1 MPQRP
6 STSTIIFLLIAA
18 FSAALAGCGSIQPP
32 PPTPE
37 QQAEQ
42 LEPMLSAAGFRMLPA
57 DTPERQKQ
65 LESLLPLQV
74 LYYVGKTGTLH
85 YYMADPFYCKCMYVG
100 SEENY
105 QKYERLKLNQQLV
118 SKGRR
123 DLAPGPRSPADG
135 GHGPAGRDVQSIR
148 HGPGRPDGPRDVLV
162 IFFPSPEGRGFKVR
176 DLAQRTF
183 FARDSRFCFRQ

>member
-6 STSTIIFLLIAA
+6 STSIALFFLIAA
-18 FSAALAGCGSIQPP
+18 FSTALLGCGSIQPP

-42 LEPMLSAAGFRMLPA
+42 IEPMLSAAGFRMLPA

-74 LYYVGKTGTLH
+74 LYYVGKTGNLH
-85 YYMADPFYCKCMYVG
+85 YYMADPYYCKCMYIG

-105 QKYERLKLNQQLV
+105 QQYEKLKLNEQFEAKEGEISRQNLEAQQMEDMDMQEEMFNPYGMGLV
-118 SKGRR
+118 
-123 DLAPGPRSPADG
+123 GPM
-135 GHGPAGRDVQSIR
+135 GPAMYW
-148 HGPGRPDGPRDVLV
+148 
-162 IFFPSPEGRGFKVR
+162 
-176 DLAQRTF
+176 
-183 FARDSRFCFRQ
+183 

>member
-6 STSTIIFLLIAA
+6 ITSIVLLLLIAA

-42 LEPMLSAAGFRMLPA
+42 LEPMLAAAGFRMLPA
-57 DTPERQKQ
+57 DTPERQQKLQ
-65 LESLLPLQV
+65 SLVPLQV
-74 LYYVGKTGTLH
+74 LYYVGKTGKLH

-105 QKYERLKLNQQLV
+105 QQYERMKLNQQLV
-118 SKGRR
+118 AKEGEVSRQQLEAQQMEDMDMQEEMFNPYGLG
-123 DLAPGPRSPADG
+123 LAGPM
-135 GHGPAGRDVQSIR
+135 GPAIYW
-148 HGPGRPDGPRDVLV
+148 
-162 IFFPSPEGRGFKVR
+162 
-176 DLAQRTF
+176 
-183 FARDSRFCFRQ
+183 